1 MTIQDLNNY
10 IDEHWQAIEQKHLS
24 RNQIGVIRD
33 MRQLEPLRKYLE
45 TL

>member
-1 MTIQDLNNY
+1 MTIQELNNY

-33 MRQLEPLRKYLE
+33 MRQLEILRKYLE

>member
-1 MTIQDLNNY
+1 MTIQELNNY
-10 IDEHWQAIEQKHLS
+10 IDDHWQAIEQKHLR

-33 MRQLEPLRKYLE
+33 MRQLEILRKYLE